1 MTNKVRMIAPRLT
14 VLMDDGAI
22 HEIQAN
28 NYDMLIWERTRQRK
42 YGSPQE
48 CQVEWMTWLAWH
60 GLHREGMIDV
70 PYDTFAEHCASIDP
84 AVEETDPTQPVPE
97 TG

>member
-1 MTNKVRMIAPRLT
+1 MIAPHLT

-22 HEIQAN
+22 HEIQTN
-28 NYDMLIWERTRQRK
+28 NYDMLVYERTRQRK

-48 CQVEWMTWLAWH
+48 AQIEWTTWLAWH
-60 GLHREGMIDV
+60 GLQREGMINDSF
-70 PYDTFAEHCASIDP
+70 DAFAEHCASIEP
-84 AVEETDPTQPVPE
+84 RVEETGPTPPVPE